1 MPVRDQALMDGTTL
15 CSHCSTRFRIT
26 HAQLEAHQGM
36 VRCGSCQQAFDARPG
51 FIPDQPDPQLEL
63 PIVEETVAKP
73 APVETPAEPAVERQ
87 AEQASSEFEQP
98 AEKSVTETQTKEVSD
113 ESAQTTEVS
122 LPEGAKEI
130 ELVADE
136 SAVFEEEVEAIVAAA
151 ESEAAHDDSLDFS
164 PSSADGAAAK
174 PLVLQSAMRVDDE
187 TVDDGEEEIQ
197 PEKSRRR
204 WAWITGLVVLSL
216 LLCAQA
222 LYFFRIELGARL
234 PGVKPALVSYCKLLN
249 CTVPLPQ
256 NADLMS
262 IESSELEA
270 DPSHENQITLVALLR
285 NRASHAQAFPS
296 LELSLNDTDDKVL
309 ARRTFKPADYL
320 PPGESEA
327 IGLKPNH
334 ELNIRLGLDTSDLRP
349 TGYRLALFYPQ

>member
-1 MPVRDQALMDGTTL
+1 MDGTTL
-15 CSHCSTRFRIT
+15 CSHCNTRFRIT

-63 PIVEETVAKP
+63 PIQEEPVAKP

-87 AEQASSEFEQP
+87 AEQAPSESEQP
-98 AEKSVTETQTKEVSD
+98 AEISVIETQAAEVPD
-113 ESAQTTEVS
+113 ESAQETEVS
-122 LPEGAKEI
+122 LSEVAKEI

-136 SAVFEEEVEAIVAAA
+136 SAVSEEEVEAIVATA

-164 PSSADGAAAK
+164 PSSADGAAGK

-187 TVDDGEEEIQ
+187 AVEDEEEIQ
-197 PEKSRRR
+197 PEKPKRR
-204 WAWITGLVVLSL
+204 WPWITGLVVLSL

-270 DPSHENQITLVALLR
+270 DPTHENQITLVALLR

-296 LELSLNDTDDKVL
+296 LELSLNDINDKVL

-320 PPGESEA
+320 PPNESEA

-349 TGYRLALFYPQ
+349 MGYRLALFYPQ